1 MGTSTCDMLVAP
13 ADEAG
18 DKLVKGICGQV
29 DGSIVPGMLGLEAGQ
44 SAFGDIYAWFKKVL
58 MWPTIELLQISTQID
73 ETTREKLVE
82 EISDGIIAKLSEEA
96 GKIPIGE
103 SGIVALDWMN
113 GRRTPDANQTLKG
126 AIMGLNLGSDAPR
139 IFKGLVEATCF
150 GSKKIVDRFL
160 EEGIPIKKV
169 VALGGVAKK
178 SPFVMQV
185 MSDVLNM
192 PIKVAKSEQTPA
204 LGAAMLAAT
213 AAGVYKTVEDAK
225 KAMGAGFD
233 AEYQPIP
240 ENVKQYQSLYEK
252 YIAFGDFIE
261 SQSSVK

>member
-1 MGTSTCDMLVAP
+1 
-13 ADEAG
+13 
-18 DKLVKGICGQV
+18 
-29 DGSIVPGMLGLEAGQ
+29 
-44 SAFGDIYAWFKKVL
+44 
-58 MWPTIELLQISTQID
+58 
-73 ETTREKLVE
+73 
-82 EISDGIIAKLSEEA
+82 
-96 GKIPIGE
+96 
-103 SGIVALDWMN
+103 
-113 GRRTPDANQTLKG
+113 
-126 AIMGLNLGSDAPR
+126 MGLNLGSDAPR

-233 AEYQPIP
+233 AEYQAIP